1 MCAGGNPAIEYLF
14 RVKLRL
20 FGPRC
25 DFTVQP
31 RPRLNYSR
39 TSRKRPPKMH
49 RLSGRLREM
58 VVYKNRT
65 IRASSEKRSGHI
77 NFMVDDLLHAV
88 SIKLRHEQFHVV
100 TKGLR
105 ILLVPWCTQRT
116 QRSEDASSGRLQ
128 VVKNIGK
135 SLILPKLS
143 AIPPLGSSV
152 TTDPPFCSPK
162 NQTIRRKN
170 KVAFAYR
177 RWSFELLTVRF
188 CLTGKTFGVLDWR
201 SFTGGGRT
209 WRFTC
214 TQNN

>member
-77 NFMVDDLLHAV
+77 NFMVDDLLYAV

-105 ILLVPWCTQRT
+105 ILLVAWCT

-135 SLILPKLS
+135 SLT
-143 AIPPLGSSV
+143 V
-152 TTDPPFCSPK
+152 
-162 NQTIRRKN
+162 RRKN

-188 CLTGKTFGVLDWR
+188 
-201 SFTGGGRT
+201 
-209 WRFTC
+209 
-214 TQNN
+214 

>member
-39 TSRKRPPKMH
+39 TSRKRPPKMY
-49 RLSGRLREM
+49 RLSGRLPK
-58 VVYKNRT
+58 VVVDKNRT
-65 IRASSEKRSGHI
+65 IGASSEKRSGHI

-135 SLILPKLS
+135 SLT
-143 AIPPLGSSV
+143 V
-152 TTDPPFCSPK
+152 
-162 NQTIRRKN
+162 RRKN

-188 CLTGKTFGVLDWR
+188 
-201 SFTGGGRT
+201 
-209 WRFTC
+209 
-214 TQNN
+214 

>member
-39 TSRKRPPKMH
+39 TSHKRPPKMP
-49 RLSGRLREM
+49 RLSGRLPEV

-65 IRASSEKRSGHI
+65 IGASFEKRSMHI
-77 NFMVDDLLHAV
+77 NFMVDDLLHAM

-105 ILLVPWCTQRT
+105 ILLVAWCTQRT
-116 QRSEDASSGRLQ
+116 ERSEDASSGRLQ

-135 SLILPKLS
+135 SLTV
-143 AIPPLGSSV
+143 G
-152 TTDPPFCSPK
+152 
-162 NQTIRRKN
+162 RKS

-188 CLTGKTFGVLDWR
+188 
-201 SFTGGGRT
+201 
-209 WRFTC
+209 
-214 TQNN
+214 

>member
-1 MCAGGNPAIEYLF
+1 MCTGGNPAIEYLF
-14 RVKLRL
+14 RVNLRL
-20 FGPRC
+20 LGLRC

-31 RPRLNYSR
+31 RPRLNHSP
-39 TSRKRPPKMH
+39 TSRKRPPKMQKIEW
-49 RLSGRLREM
+49 SPTEGGRLPKV

-65 IRASSEKRSGHI
+65 IGASSEKRSGHI

-105 ILLVPWCTQRT
+105 ILLVAWCTQRT
-116 QRSEDASSGRLQ
+116 QRSEDASIGRLQ

-135 SLILPKLS
+135 SLT
-143 AIPPLGSSV
+143 V
-152 TTDPPFCSPK
+152 
-162 NQTIRRKN
+162 RRKS

-188 CLTGKTFGVLDWR
+188 
-201 SFTGGGRT
+201 
-209 WRFTC
+209 
-214 TQNN
+214 